1 MFFPV
6 GRWRNSGAVKLAC
19 FEPSGFSLRAYM
31 VDIFQASSL
40 MDVNKCVTKSSQGDT
55 EVLPL
60 NSWEPG
66 GTFPLCSGAQS
77 RVPEATGD
85 LGWKVRMVRSDAGS
99 PARSPSVMA
108 TVRRIR
114 EGSLPKEGALLRVRY
129 LWRSTAR
136 MPLSRFWTLACLSCG
151 SAALLAMGKCR
162 QSLAGT
168 LTASP
173 EPGGFTGELGK
184 SA

>member
-6 GRWRNSGAVKLAC
+6 GWWRNSGAVKLAC

-40 MDVNKCVTKSSQGDT
+40 TDVNKCAMKSSQGDT

-60 NSWEPG
+60 NSWEPA
-66 GTFPLCSGAQS
+66 GTFPSCSGAQS

-85 LGWKVRMVRSDAGS
+85 LGWKVRVVRSNAGS

-114 EGSLPKEGALLRVRY
+114 AKGRRPAE
-129 LWRSTAR
+129 
-136 MPLSRFWTLACLSCG
+136 
-151 SAALLAMGKCR
+151 
-162 QSLAGT
+162 GT
-168 LTASP
+168 LPLAEHRKDAATPLLDAGLPLVRIRCPS
-173 EPGGFTGELGK
+173 GDGEM
-184 SA
+184 